1 MAQIK
6 DKRQTIVEIATKYFC
21 RFGYNKT
28 SLEDIAN
35 EAQIAKG
42 TIYYYFNSKEE
53 LYMSVIQDN
62 YASFYTMLEKQ
73 INTMEGFEAK
83 LREFIHFPIR
93 LIYEKMPLLHES
105 LNAIPHSFHQPIYE
119 FRQSKRKSMLDM
131 LSSIL
136 EVGKQ
141 EGALGIDL
149 QVDRLSEIIFD
160 WFLLGDPS
168 INIADIET
176 LLKRIDRDH
185 ETIINMILYGLLKR
199 G

>member
-6 DKRQTIVEIATKYFC
+6 DKQKAIIDIATKYFC
-21 RFGYNKT
+21 RYGYNKT
-28 SLEDIAN
+28 SLDDIAN

-42 TIYYYFNSKEE
+42 TIYYYFNNKEE
-53 LYMSVIQDN
+53 LYMSVIQEN
-62 YASFYTMLEKQ
+62 YAHFSTMLEKQ
-73 INTMEGFEAK
+73 IDAMDGFEAK

-93 LIYEKMPLLHES
+93 LIYEKMPLLHAS
-105 LNAIPHSFHQPIYE
+105 LNSIPLSFHKPIYE
-119 FRQSKRKSMLDM
+119 FRLTKRKNMLDK
-131 LSSIL
+131 LISIL
-136 EVGKQ
+136 EIGKQ
-141 EGALGIDL
+141 EGVLGIDL
-149 QVDRLSEIIFD
+149 QVERLSEIIFD

-185 ETIINMILYGLLKR
+185 EIIINMILYGLLKR